1 MKPRSW
7 IIVALAG
14 TVATGLALPVQAQE
28 DNTGTNPVN
37 FTYDF
42 RLYAE
47 MASLPI
53 DDSSLITNTVELR
66 WPFGRDVANLK
77 GVGAGSV
84 YYDMGS
90 RFGTRVR
97 ARYSNLS
104 VDVPGSG
111 TFSVSGIGASTRAC
125 CTCRTSARRRS
136 SRSVSRA
143 SSPPLPT
150 TPSGPAGPRSGR
162 P

>member
-1 MKPRSW
+1 MLGIACW
-7 IIVALAG
+7 LVLGGI
-14 TVATGLALPVQAQE
+14 ATAQE

-53 DDSSLITNTVELR
+53 DDSSLITNTVEFR

-77 GVGAGSV
+77 GTGAGSL
-84 YYDMGS
+84 YYDLGS
-90 RFGTRVR
+90 RFGTRLR

-111 TFSVSGIGASTRAC
+111 TLSVSGIGADR
-125 CTCRTSARRRS
+125 
-136 SRSVSRA
+136 
-143 SSPPLPT
+143 LYDWNLE
-150 TPSGPAGPRSGR
+150 AGIKFVWR
-162 P
+162 